1 MHRAMR
7 GRPIGLAHWDL
18 MGIAVAV
25 AASCLSTS
33 AWAQKPP
40 AAPAPV
46 SKPAA
51 KAPPAKAAPAA
62 APKAPAI
69 KALGATSREADEKA
83 IRLVAADFAK
93 HYNAHDA
100 KALAGL
106 FTADAEIV
114 DEAGIATQGKAQI
127 EDSFATIFE
136 DNPDSQIEVNVKSVR
151 FLGPSVAIEDGTTT
165 VVHDPGETPERNRYT
180 VVHTKQDGNWLMA
193 SARDL
198 ADEPV
203 EEEKLKELAW
213 MIGEWVDESPDA
225 LIMTST
231 HWADNQHFLLSE
243 FTIHVAGRPLMQ
255 GTQRIGWDPLAKII
269 RSWVFDSEGGFAE
282 GAYSHDG
289 DRWIVKLSGVTRDGK
304 VASAT
309 NITTVIGKDRFV
321 WESHDRNVGG
331 EAQPDLDPVS
341 VVRKPPKPQ

>member
-7 GRPIGLAHWDL
+7 
-18 MGIAVAV
+18 GIAVAV
-25 AASCLSTS
+25 AASCLSAP

-40 AAPAPV
+40 AAPALV

-51 KAPPAKAAPAA
+51 KAPPAKAAA
-62 APKAPAI
+62 APATKAPPA
-69 KALGATSREADEKA
+69 KSSREADEKA

-114 DEAGIATQGKAQI
+114 DEAGIATQGRAQI
-127 EDSFATIFE
+127 EESFAAIFE
-136 DNPDSQIEVNVKSVR
+136 DNPDSQIEVNVKSIR
-151 FLGPSVAIEDGTTT
+151 LLGPSVAIEDGTTT
-165 VVHDPGETPERNRYT
+165 TVHDPAETPERNRYT
-180 VVHTKQDGNWLMA
+180 VVHIKQDGNWLMA

-198 ADEPV
+198 ADEPL
-203 EEEKLKELAW
+203 EAEKLKELAW

-225 LIMTST
+225 LIRTST

-282 GAYSHDG
+282 GTYSHDG

-321 WESHDRNVGG
+321 WESHDRSVGG

-341 VVRKPPKPQ
+341 VVRKPPNPQ